1 MALHRVLRRMVSPS
15 NNALLL
21 FRTQSTKT
29 AAIGILFYEYC
40 YDVVMC
46 YARFLS
52 CSVCQNDTEIE
63 SIPVFVSLIFML
75 IAEETTKEKKD
86 NFGK

>member
-1 MALHRVLRRMVSPS
+1 MWLLSRQNWSEMALHRVLRRMVSPS
-15 NNALLL
+15 NNALLF

-63 SIPVFVSLIFML
+63 SIFRFCFL
-75 IAEETTKEKKD
+75 
-86 NFGK
+86 NFYVNS